1 MIKMKTPVRN
11 MSCSAFEDALPTRSR
26 AACRPTANTSTTTL
40 PAYTPAAPKA
50 VNSAE
55 LDAHF
60 VKDVIADGTS
70 FNSDVH
76 FTQTWTLRN
85 PGPHAWPAGVAVCN
99 IGGDNMLNLD
109 RSGYTTVFDLDSAK
123 KSNATTHAVAVGQT
137 KEFSVNMRAPSREG
151 KHISYW
157 RLKAADGTPFGH
169 KLWCDIEVSNKS
181 KVAAPNDDEQ
191 RRTAQ
196 NSNMIQAMV
205 EAAMRRA
212 AISGQFASVY
222 RQAASQDLQDMQGE
236 SSTQT
241 FVPEYLVPVVIGRR
255 GETIQDLQERSG
267 CHINI
272 LAENKSFGGWRA
284 INLIGTSEAVHKA
297 QQLIDELMKSGTPA
311 RSMQATVEDADD
323 SASATLHESQMV
335 MPTLERDGTPS
346 ASNSMHSI
354 KVETAPESVAAT
366 ETKSESDAGTVATE
380 EKVDELSELDFE
392 SADAGSDKDDEDDD
406 GFLTDEEYDILDA
419 SDEEG
424 RL

>member
-11 MSCSAFEDALPTRSR
+11 MSCSAFEDALPVRTR
-26 AACRPTANTSTTTL
+26 AAYRSTANTSTTTL
-40 PAYTPAAPKA
+40 PAYTPAAPKP

-60 VKDVIADGTS
+60 VKDVVADGTS
-70 FNSDVH
+70 FSSDSQ

-109 RSGYTTVFDLDSAK
+109 RSGYTTVFDLDFAK
-123 KSNATTHAVAVGQT
+123 KSNATTHAVEVGQT
-137 KEFSVNMRAPSREG
+137 KEFSVNLRAPSREG

-181 KVAAPNDDEQ
+181 RAAASNDDEYK
-191 RRTAQ
+191 RTAQ
-196 NSNMIQAMV
+196 TPPNIQAIV
-205 EAAMRRA
+205 EAAMQRA
-212 AISGQFASVY
+212 AMSAQFASVY
-222 RQAASQDLQDMQGE
+222 RQAASQDLHNMQGE
-236 SSTQT
+236 RSTQT
-241 FVPEYLVPVVIGRR
+241 TGTPE
-255 GETIQDLQERSG
+255 
-267 CHINI
+267 
-272 LAENKSFGGWRA
+272 AA
-284 INLIGTSEAVHKA
+284 AKA
-297 QQLIDELMKSGTPA
+297 QQLTNQVVESNTRA

-323 SASATLHESQMV
+323 SASAALGESQMV

-354 KVETAPESVAAT
+354 KVEAAPESVAAT

-392 SADAGSDKDDEDDD
+392 SADAGSEKDDEDDD